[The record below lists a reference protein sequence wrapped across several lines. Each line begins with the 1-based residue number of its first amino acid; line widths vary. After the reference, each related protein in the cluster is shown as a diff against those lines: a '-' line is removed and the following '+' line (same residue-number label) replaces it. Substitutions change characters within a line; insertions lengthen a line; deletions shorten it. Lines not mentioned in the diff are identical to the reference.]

1 MQKGTL
7 FIASPFTSYYPQTS
21 PPLANLDR
29 GGIMLNATKRGGND
43 MNNSTSKQAQESPL
57 TLKVIHGGTNGFD
70 APSVLVMGEKDAVLI
85 DVPFILSQ
93 AHRIVAE
100 VLESNRNFKYIFI
113 THSHP
118 DHHFSAP
125 VFIQAFPNVEV
136 IAVPQICYSVAR
148 SIPER
153 HADISRKYGSNIPR
167 YCVVPKTYEGSSID
181 LEGKKL
187 EILGPMIGDH
197 PEITAIHIPSLDAI
211 IASDIVFNG
220 IHLFMGHHVTRE
232 ARKGWL
238 DSIEYLMSLKPK
250 IVVAGHKL
258 AHLPDSPES
267 LQYCHEYLIA
277 FEEILSQVNSSTE
290 LIAAVQKRFPEIQ
303 DMMDGFVLPRSA
315 RLADLPPKN

>member
-1 MQKGTL
+1 
-7 FIASPFTSYYPQTS
+7 
-21 PPLANLDR
+21 
-29 GGIMLNATKRGGND
+29 
-43 MNNSTSKQAQESPL
+43 MNKSIGKQAKKLPL
-57 TLKVIHGGTNGFD
+57 TLKVIHGGTKGFD
-70 APSVLVMGEKDAVLI
+70 APSVLVMGEKDAVLV

-100 VLESNRNFKYIFI
+100 ILESKRNLKYIFI

-136 IAVPQICYSVAR
+136 IAVPQICYTVAR

-167 YCVVPKTYEGSSID
+167 YCVVPRSYEKSSID

-197 PEITAIHIPSLDAI
+197 PKITAIHIPSLDAI
-211 IASDIVFNG
+211 IASDIVFSG
-220 IHLFMGHHVTRE
+220 IHLFMAHHVNPE
-232 ARKGWL
+232 DRKGWL
-238 DSIEYLMSLKPK
+238 KSIEYLMSLKPK

-258 AHLPDSPES
+258 AHMSDGPES
-267 LQYCHEYLIA
+267 LQYCRDYLIA
-277 FEEILSQVNSSTE
+277 FEEILSQTNSSAE
-290 LIAAVQKRFPEIQ
+290 LIAAVQKRFPDIQ
-303 DMMDGFVLPRSA
+303 DMMNGFVLPKSGK
-315 RLADLPPKN
+315 LADLPRKN